1 PRLFVGRGMHE
12 SSFSLLM
19 YTLFWFV
26 LILTKLAFSYYVEIK
41 PLVGPTQDIMRIPIT
56 TFQWHEFSLENNVG
70 VVIALWAPI
79 ILVCFLHP
87 HCTLYDTVYFMDA
100 QIWYAIFSTLV
111 GGIYGACRR
120 LGEIRTLGML
130 RSRFQSLPG
139 AFNAR
144 LVPVE
149 KPDEKQKKGLKGFF
163 APQIC
168 SARFAQMWNKIIT
181 SFRKEDLISNREME
195 LLLVPYVADRALD
208 LIQWPPFLLASKL
221 PIALDMAK
229 DSNCKD
235 RELRKRLEADS
246 YMDCA
251 VRECYASFKNIIK
264 YLVEGEQEKKV
275 INIIFDEVDSCI
287 EDGKLISDVNMRALP
302 ALYDQFVKLIQYL

>member
-12 SSFSLLM
+12 SSFSLLL

-56 TFQWHEFSLENNVG
+56 TFQWHEFFPRAKNNVG

-120 LGEIRTLGML
+120 LGE
-130 RSRFQSLPG
+130 
-139 AFNAR
+139 
-144 LVPVE
+144 
-149 KPDEKQKKGLKGFF
+149 EKQ
-163 APQIC
+163 A
-168 SARFAQMWNKIIT
+168 ARFAQMWNKIIT